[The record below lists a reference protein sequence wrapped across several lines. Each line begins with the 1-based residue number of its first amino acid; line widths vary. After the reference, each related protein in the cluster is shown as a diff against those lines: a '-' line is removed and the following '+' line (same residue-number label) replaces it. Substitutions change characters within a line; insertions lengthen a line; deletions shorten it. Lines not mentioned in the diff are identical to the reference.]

1 MGALAGLSMTTEQEI
16 ASTSLSMEAI
26 PSGRAM
32 PDWLVESL
40 LKGRRLMVIHPS
52 EECRKQAIEKLHRIG
67 DRKSV
72 DTTHH
77 LTIKRLIGILHLD
90 LRLPVLMEDD
100 GILFEKTHRA
110 LAKSA
115 SEHGFPLLL
124 TNPNHRWSRS
134 RSRRLLTLYRELT
147 KLRRPWD
154 WEEDPGAKSCDKV
167 LKSLESEM
175 KATHPYRLERTVLE
189 ALRENEEAPF
199 TIADVEG
206 IIMLDHPSGIS
217 EVEIAILQQ
226 LSKFTGLHQLVNPGS
241 HRLGFHGEYIEDI
254 APIRNNSALPEWVPQ
269 HDVWA
274 PTTAPNWSTHVGES
288 RGRQIHR
295 VMCELH
301 EHTHLAL
308 ADLLNQID
316 GEIVVVSGD
325 AEALKLRMRPYL
337 ESMGYQLNSPS
348 VKVSETSAVSRIIS
362 FAELPRGEEAW
373 SLNRLSEMW
382 SQIELPMSW
391 PILDLQHPVHE
402 DWKPRLHP
410 HILSEIAR
418 GFHLLGGRGALRRW
432 YYTLSQASPRA
443 GVNPEQ
449 RMREL
454 EECQWWLACIA
465 NWMHPV
471 LPRLDQEV
479 ASQGVTGCSSGE
491 SLPLPS
497 SPSDIVGWINSCM
510 EQIDWQTVTSRD
522 KILANSLPGLQHF
535 MTSISRLQ
543 SEGIK
548 FEAEDFFEVLEVLS
562 NSTEIPSIRSG
573 DKGLRIL
580 TPAQAYGLESEYLIL
595 CGIDAETWSMKPP
608 QIPWLDEANRMRIGL
623 HRPDEPLRI
632 ARHHLRHFLN
642 CSPNILIV
650 DSSIEEG
657 VELAGP
663 LDEWF
668 SDISQQGGLE
678 SLKDAPPYL
687 DSTLWQAD
695 TADRSW
701 EWKLIDGESKLVYR
715 VVSMESSDDGVRT
728 HRSGRLNRDKIQRA
742 GISSIE
748 SRNPSVSPLN
758 PNSLLVAAETEILA
772 DQFSRRRIG
781 DNLEIGH
788 IHPFAEA
795 TNRMR
800 TSDLKLLPTKT
811 KPANG
816 RFSDVWPHLG
826 IMGKKG
832 LGTPVDPRP
841 IAPPS
846 TRISDL
852 DSITGRSQIDL
863 NLPRVWSQGRLQA
876 WLECPRR
883 AWFERHMYLGKSDNL
898 NEDLAATTRGDI
910 IHQIEEAILREH
922 GLEEGKIASNPTSLI
937 EGRIGSSASAWEIAL
952 RTLAEKA
959 PWMRR
964 EDGISAHRCRDLIG
978 VTPAV
983 WNEWL
988 EHGTPIEIGGRI
1000 GRMIQSD
1007 FSLTDVA
1014 PIASEWE
1021 LVSDEGRHV
1030 RIGLPESEASF
1041 LLRGR
1046 IDRVDQLITDDESEC
1061 DEVIPLDFEIKKPPK
1076 SSRLIILRDIKSLD
1090 GTKDNG
1096 ENERHLKG
1104 LFHELQLALYARA
1117 WEIANPGDRVIG
1129 VGATQVGNQTQQ
1141 YLEVDPEYFEA
1152 CSQMQ
1157 VGIVG
1162 NDTHGHYRLPG
1173 DFKDETSNPFRAWM
1187 RERITTAIRV
1197 IENAQSGNIH
1207 PEPSN
1212 LCKYCP
1218 IIDACPSAKRGGW

>member
-1 MGALAGLSMTTEQEI
+1 MMTEQDV
-16 ASTSLSMEAI
+16 AMSSLSMEAI
-26 PSGRAM
+26 PSGLAM

-40 LKGRRLMVIHPS
+40 LKGRRLLVIHPS
-52 EECRKQAIEKLHRIG
+52 EECRKQAIENLYRLG
-67 DRKSV
+67 VRKSV

-77 LTIKRLIGILHLD
+77 LTVKRLIGILHLD

-110 LAKSA
+110 LAETA
-115 SEHGFPLLL
+115 ANHGFPLLL

-134 RSRRLLTLYRELT
+134 RSRRLLSLYRELT
-147 KLRRPWD
+147 KLRKPWS

-175 KATHPYRLERTVLE
+175 QATHPLRLERTVWKVLGE
-189 ALRENEEAPF
+189 CEEAPF

-206 IIMLDHPSGIS
+206 IIVLDHPSGLS
-217 EVEIAILQQ
+217 EVELAILQQ
-226 LSKFTGLHQLVNPGS
+226 LSKFTGMHQLVNPGS

-254 APIRNNSALPEWVPQ
+254 APIRSSSNLPEWVPQ
-269 HDVWA
+269 HEVWA
-274 PTTAPNWSTHVGES
+274 PKTASNWSTRIGEDI
-288 RGRQIHR
+288 GRQIHH
-295 VMCELH
+295 VMCDLH
-301 EHTHLAL
+301 EHTPLAL
-308 ADLLNQID
+308 ADILNQIN

-325 AEALKLRMRPYL
+325 AENLKLQMKPYL

-348 VKVSETSAVSRIIS
+348 IKVCETSAVSRILS
-362 FAELPRGEEAW
+362 FAKLPRGEEAW

-391 PILDLQHPVHE
+391 PILEMQHPIHD

-410 HILSEIAR
+410 SILSEIAR

-465 NWMHPV
+465 NWMHPI
-471 LPRLDQEV
+471 LSRADQEV
-479 ASQGVTGCSSGE
+479 VSQGVTGCSSGE
-491 SLPLPS
+491 SLPLPQQ
-497 SPSDIVGWINSCM
+497 PSDIVGWINSCM

-522 KILANSLPGLQHF
+522 KILVNSLPGLQHF
-535 MTSISRLQ
+535 MASISRLQ
-543 SEGIK
+543 NEGID
-548 FEAEDFFEVLEVLS
+548 FEAEGFYEVLEVLS
-562 NSTEIPSIRSG
+562 NSAEIPSIRSG
-573 DKGLRIL
+573 DKGIRIL
-580 TPAQAYGLESEYLIL
+580 SPSQAYGLETEYLIL
-595 CGIDAETWSMKPP
+595 CGIDAETWSMKTP

-642 CSPNILIV
+642 CSPNVLII

-678 SLKDAPPYL
+678 SLKQAPPYF
-687 DSTLWQAD
+687 DADLWHPD
-695 TADRSW
+695 TADRTW
-701 EWKLIDGESKLVYR
+701 VWKLIDGESKLVYR
-715 VVSMESSDDGVRT
+715 VVSMESSDNGVRT
-728 HRSGRLNRDKIQRA
+728 HRSGRLNRDRIQRA

-748 SRNPSVSPLN
+748 SRNPAISPLN
-758 PNSLLVAAETEILA
+758 VKSLLVAAETEILT
-772 DQFSRRRIG
+772 DQLSRRRIG
-781 DNLEIGH
+781 DNIGIGE
-788 IHPFAEA
+788 IHPFTEA
-795 TNRMR
+795 PNRMQS
-800 TSDLKLLPTKT
+800 SDIKLIPTKT

-816 RFSDVWPHLG
+816 RDSDEWPHLG

-832 LGTPVDPRP
+832 LGIPVDPRP
-841 IAPPS
+841 ISPPS
-846 TRISDL
+846 TRISEL
-852 DSITGRSQIDL
+852 DNITGRGQIKL
-863 NLPRVWSQGRLQA
+863 NLPKVWSQGRLQS

-910 IHQIEEAILREH
+910 IHQIEEAILRGH
-922 GLEEGKIASNPTSLI
+922 GVKEGEIVSTPTSLI
-937 EGRIGSSASAWEIAL
+937 DGSIGSTTSAWEIAL
-952 RTLAEKA
+952 NTLAEKA
-959 PWMRR
+959 TWMRR

-978 VTPAV
+978 VSPAI

-988 EHGTPIEIGGRI
+988 ENGTPIEIGGRI

-1007 FSLTDVA
+1007 FSLLDVA

-1021 LVSDEGRHV
+1021 LISKEGRFV
-1030 RIGLPESEASF
+1030 RIGLPESSKSF

-1046 IDRVDQLITDDESEC
+1046 IDRVDQLLLEKESEC
-1061 DEVIPLDFEIKKPPK
+1061 DEIIPLDFETKSPPK
-1076 SSRLIILRDIKSLD
+1076 SARLIILRDIKSLD

-1141 YLEVDPEYFEA
+1141 YLEIDPEFSEI

-1157 VGIVG
+1157 IGVVG

-1173 DFKDETSNPFRAWM
+1173 DSKDETSNPFRAWM
-1187 RERITTAIRV
+1187 RERITTAMRV
-1197 IENAQSGNIH
+1197 IENAESGNIH